1 MKKILTTLFAGI
13 LIASISLNPV
23 SAQDAEAQDAPGWTV
38 GGVFGF
44 PVYKSNYYTSA
55 TSFGLNIQA
64 PFTIAA
70 GPFNLGVGAF
80 IGMTSGKN
88 HLDAEESWVE
98 VIPTLNMAVNDL
110 VELPMP
116 IGLHA
121 GIGLVPTGL
130 GLSGGAST
138 VLMVQPVVVSAGIN
152 AVYPLGNASDTF
164 ASPAQMVRLYFA
176 AVYPLS
182 L

>member
-1 MKKILTTLFAGI
+1 MKKVFSTLIAGL
-13 LIASISLNPV
+13 LIASFGNNSV
-23 SAQDAEAQDAPGWTV
+23 SAQDAPGWAV
-38 GGVFGF
+38 GGGVGI
-44 PVYKSNYYTSA
+44 PVYKSEFYESA
-55 TSFGLNIQA
+55 MGFGLMVQTPYSFA
-64 PFTIAA
+64 V
-70 GPFNLGVGAF
+70 GPLNLGVGAF
-80 IGMTSGKN
+80 IGMTSGKAAGK
-88 HLDAEESWVE
+88 DESWVE